1 MLSSLIFFILDVSM
15 IILQDCLT
23 AFFKICSSEF
33 AFADFGDFDIFYFC
47 IIIKSEQSKMLIIFV
62 LLFKTKSSLP
72 RGIFIV
78 IMKRGCMNWILYI
91 MI

>member
-33 AFADFGDFDIFYFC
+33 AFADFGDLISNSTPSRRISAVLVFD
-47 IIIKSEQSKMLIIFV
+47 S
-62 LLFKTKSSLP
+62 
-72 RGIFIV
+72 G
-78 IMKRGCMNWILYI
+78 MNSTACPARARILATRCS
-91 MI
+91 